1 MKCQVSKYLAY
12 AMAIY
17 TLASMYY
24 LCRSRSVGTPFND
37 TLSEKQKL
45 IKKQSSIV
53 RKNIFIEG
61 IIISAFVIGIAQ
73 PFKSC

>member
-24 LCRSRSVGTPFND
+24 MCRSRLVGTPFND
-37 TLSEKQKL
+37 SLSDKQKH
-45 IKKQSSIV
+45 IKKQSSKV

-61 IIISAFVIGIAQ
+61 IIISSLLIVLTR

>member
-37 TLSEKQKL
+37 ALSDEQKL
-45 IKKQSSIV
+45 IKKRSSIV

-61 IIISAFVIGIAQ
+61 IILSAFIIGVTR